1 MKLWILLFHHE
12 TGDHNIIVNYTG
24 DDKYDFASVNK
35 TIKVIANG
43 VNLTANDVVM
53 IYKDGSRLYATLLDA
68 KGNPI
73 ANTPLSFTI
82 NGITYYR
89 TTNATGVASL
99 ALNLEYG
106 TYTAIISYDE
116 NNTVNA
122 TVTIKSSIIAQDLVK
137 MYQNYISSMQP
148 F

>member
-1 MKLWILLFHHE
+1 
-12 TGDHNIIVNYTG
+12 
-24 DDKYDFASVNK
+24 
-35 TIKVIANG
+35 
-43 VNLTANDVVM
+43 M